1 MPSRT
6 AAAKLS
12 RPIGW
17 TCVYRK
23 LTRGWPRESRKELRD
38 PPKILELD
46 RVANEEVKRVRDMT
60 HCQDVVCVS
69 VLGTGIFG
77 EEPNIIHPIV
87 RIHTIDATTGH
98 YLKEI
103 KNLDA
108 LAITDEHHHCRLALL
123 VVILGWME
131 SISPF

>member
-46 RVANEEVKRVRDMT
+46 RVANEQVKRVRDMT

-69 VLGTGIFG
+69 VLGTGIFC

-98 YLKEI
+98 YLSLI
-103 KNLDA
+103 H
-108 LAITDEHHHCRLALL
+108 I
-123 VVILGWME
+123 
-131 SISPF
+131 

>member
-1 MPSRT
+1 VPSRT

-46 RVANEEVKRVRDMT
+46 RVANEQVKRVRDMT

-69 VLGTGIFG
+69 VLGTGIFC

-87 RIHTIDATTGH
+87 RIHTIDATM
-98 YLKEI
+98 
-103 KNLDA
+103 
-108 LAITDEHHHCRLALL
+108 AITDEHHHCRLALL

>member
-46 RVANEEVKRVRDMT
+46 RVANEQVKRVRDMT

-69 VLGTGIFG
+69 VLGTGIFC

-87 RIHTIDATTGH
+87 RIHTIDATTGQ
-98 YLKEI
+98 
-103 KNLDA
+103 
-108 LAITDEHHHCRLALL
+108 DEHHHCRLALL